1 MFFKRKVTKSLNYDG
16 DIILIGPL
24 CSGKSTFLAAL
35 SALNMA
41 KNKSPYLKKID
52 LRSDDSEKLLRWWT
66 DIVMRGVQIAGTSW
80 DNYNVDDQ
88 IDRLAYYGF
97 RWQFEVPDTTL
108 FSLVSKQ
115 INLEFSLREV
125 SGSSLLFRNYS
136 NLSEILLESDRKES
150 YEQTVSGLTDV
161 TQIFILFDALS
172 SNRDKQYAEQI
183 TFLENTLNQKLSEKN
198 KNKSNYRIA
207 IGFYKFEQSYL
218 YLYHHKLTDFI
229 ERKFYH
235 LQTAMNRWKTEWNC
249 SVEYFACSGYG
260 MIQKGDSRKPNCQNP
275 PELSAKYAR
284 LKNPEAWQPFG
295 LIAPIYWLVTGEK
308 DERIDD
314 I

>member
-52 LRSDDSEKLLRWWT
+52 LRSDDSETLLRLWK
-66 DIVMRGVQIAGTSW
+66 DIVMRGMCLAATYPR
-80 DNYNVDDQ
+80 DN
-88 IDRLAYYGF
+88 IDELPYYDF
-97 RWQFEVPDTTL
+97 RWQFEVLETTL

-115 INLEFSLREV
+115 INLELSLREV

-150 YEQTVSGLTDV
+150 YHQTVSALTEV
-161 TQIFILFDALS
+161 TQILILFDALS

-275 PELSAKYAR
+275 PELSAKSAR

-295 LIAPIYWLVTGEK
+295 LIAPIYWLVTGER